1 MDKKNSTHLVD
12 SFVSRL
18 RKGLLAFR
26 WIKFYTRSSWQRG
39 GVHVRLRC
47 GSMHT
52 NWWNHSNALH
62 NSLRLWCITM
72 TDLWKYSECIYP
84 AMPFA
89 LLILIIVEWVM
100 FVECIPAVQPF
111 LWRGRLYISQGSQL
125 KSYWMICLTWS
136 YESLRFKFQ
145 LITKA
150 TDCSF
155 CFGGSQGDADVTLEN
170 LA

>member
-12 SFVSRL
+12 SLVSRL

-39 GVHVRLRC
+39 GFHVRLRC

-52 NWWNHSNALH
+52 DWWNHSNALH

-111 LWRGRLYISQGSQL
+111 LWRGRLYFTRLPTQELLNDMLNMVI
-125 KSYWMICLTWS
+125 WEM
-136 YESLRFKFQ
+136 RFKFQ